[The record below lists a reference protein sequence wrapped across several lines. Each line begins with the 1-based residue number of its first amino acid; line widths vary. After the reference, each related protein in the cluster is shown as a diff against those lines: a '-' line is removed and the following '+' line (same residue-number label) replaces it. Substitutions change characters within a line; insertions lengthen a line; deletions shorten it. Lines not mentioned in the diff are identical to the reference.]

1 MGWLAVPVPAVNDVI
16 DSTADRT
23 LSGVTSTELTQFL
36 LLAALC
42 LVVLITALAK
52 ARKHQL
58 NIRYA
63 AGWMLLSTLG
73 IAAGALIPIVGPI
86 ADTVGVAA
94 GVIVFVAAT
103 TVLVGLTMQLSIS
116 LSGALRQT
124 ELLALQQGLRSASQR
139 VAQPSGEVVLVPAWN
154 EAANI
159 TGVVTALLHRGHHVV
174 VIDDGS
180 TDGTGDIAEN
190 SGAVVLRLPFN
201 LGVGAAIR
209 CGLMYSVKLGV
220 RRVVQC
226 DADGQHPAEHVATLT
241 DAADITGADLVIG
254 SRFYGGSAPGMKLTF
269 IRIVAM
275 RILARIVARTTGTPI
290 TDATSGFRVI
300 SEPLLSGLA
309 ASMPS
314 YYLGDTFETYVAAG
328 RSGYQVV
335 EVHAPIRERTS
346 GSSSSSAMSSV
357 LMLFKAIFLVSTR
370 LGIRL
375 PQRPNTTR

>member
-1 MGWLAVPVPAVNDVI
+1 MSGEVHRV
-16 DSTADRT
+16 TDRT
-23 LSGVTSTELTQFL
+23 LSVVTSTELTQFL

-42 LVVLITALAK
+42 LVVLLTAVAK
-52 ARKHQL
+52 ARRHQL

-63 AGWMLLSTLG
+63 AGWILLSTLG
-73 IAAGALIPIVGPI
+73 IAAGALIPIVGPV
-86 ADTVGVAA
+86 ADAVGVAA

-124 ELLALQQGLRSASQR
+124 ELLALEQGLRSASR
-139 VAQPSGEVVLVPAWN
+139 TVVRPSGEVILVPAWN

-159 TGVVTALLHRGHHVV
+159 SGVVTALRNCGHQVV

-180 TDGTGDIAEN
+180 IDGTGDIAERA
-190 SGAVVLRLPFN
+190 GAVVLRLPFN

-209 CGLMYSVKLGV
+209 CGLMYAARLGV
-220 RRVVQC
+220 QRVVQC

-241 DAADITGADLVIG
+241 GAADNSGADLVIG
-254 SRFYGGSAPGMKLTF
+254 SRFLDGSAPGMKLAF
-269 IRIVAM
+269 VRIFAM
-275 RILARIVARTTGTPI
+275 RILARIAARTTKSSL

-300 SEPLLSGLA
+300 SEPLLSELA

-328 RSGYQVV
+328 RSGYRVV
-335 EVHAPIRERTS
+335 EVHTPIRERAS
-346 GSSSSSAMSSV
+346 GTSSSSAMSSV
-357 LMLFKAIFLVSTR
+357 LMLCKALFLVTTR